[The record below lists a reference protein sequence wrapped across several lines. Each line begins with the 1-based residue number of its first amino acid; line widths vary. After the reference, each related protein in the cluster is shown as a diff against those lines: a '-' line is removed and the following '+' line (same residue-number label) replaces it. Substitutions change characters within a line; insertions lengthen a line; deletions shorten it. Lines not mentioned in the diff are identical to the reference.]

1 MKVLVVAST
10 RPEVIKLSPVMRILE
25 EKDVEYV
32 FATTGQHYDYALFQA
47 FVKDLKLRE
56 PDYNVTI
63 GSGPHGEQT
72 LKSIIGL
79 EKIMKKEKPEVALV
93 EGDTNSVL
101 SAALAGVKLQIPVGH
116 VEAGLRS
123 YDKNMPEEVNR
134 VLVDHC
140 SELLF
145 APTEE
150 AGLNLVSE
158 GIMPGKIFITGNTIV
173 DATLQNLEIAEN
185 RGENPCIE
193 GEYLLLTLHRAENV
207 DRQERLEEM
216 IGVVNSLGERV
227 IFPVHPRTRQRIEG
241 LPKELLSNIEV
252 IPPLSY
258 LEFLPLLKR
267 AKAVLTDSGGLQEEA
282 AVLKVPCFTLRTTTE
297 RPESV
302 EAGGNIIAGVRGE
315 DIRERI
321 SGVLR
326 DGERLREMR
335 RAENPF
341 GDGRAGE
348 RIVEIILERYEKG
361 ELRIPVPDFTRGVWR
376 RRFILV
382 DEKLEGRRVEDL
394 RPLLE
399 VSRIIDGDEEI
410 FPRGEVRLKKGQII
424 EAVEKPG
431 SDQGTS
437 PPP

>member
-10 RPEVIKLSPVMRILE
+10 RPEVIKLSPVMRSLE
-25 EKDVEYV
+25 ERKVDYV
-32 FATTGQHYDYALFQA
+32 FATTGQHYDHALFQA
-47 FVKDLKLRE
+47 FIRDLELRE
-56 PDYNVTI
+56 PDYDVTV
-63 GSGPHGEQT
+63 GSGSHGEQT
-72 LKSIIGL
+72 YKAMVGL
-79 EKIMKKEKPEVALV
+79 EKVMEEEEPSVVLV

-101 SAALAGVKLQIPVGH
+101 SAALAAVKLRIPVGH

-123 YDKNMPEEVNR
+123 RDKNMPEEVNR

-173 DATLQNLEIAEN
+173 DATLQNLEIAEKHGN
-185 RGENPCIE
+185 RPGIR
-193 GEYLLLTLHRAENV
+193 GDYLLMTLHRAENV
-207 DRQERLEEM
+207 DDPGRLREM
-216 IGVVNSLGERV
+216 LGAVNSLGEKV
-227 IFPVHPRTRQRIEG
+227 VFPVHPRTRQRIES
-241 LPKELLSNIEV
+241 LPRGLLSNIEV

-258 LEFLPLLKR
+258 LEFLPLLRR
-267 AKAVLTDSGGLQEEA
+267 ARAVLTDSGGLQEEA

-302 EAGGNIIAGVRGE
+302 EAGGNVIVGVRGQE
-315 DIRERI
+315 IREKI

-326 DGERLREMR
+326 DEKRLREMR

-341 GDGRAGE
+341 GDGRAGK
-348 RIVEIILERYEKG
+348 RIVRIILERHMRG
-361 ELRIPVPDFTRGVWR
+361 ELRIPTPDFTRGLWR
-376 RRFILV
+376 RRFIAV
-382 DEKLEGRRVEDL
+382 DDRLHGRRVRDL
-394 RPLLE
+394 RPRLE
-399 VSRIIDGDEEI
+399 VIRIIDMDGTREI
-410 FPRGEVRLKKGQII
+410 FPGDEIRLEKGQII

-431 SDQGTS
+431 
-437 PPP
+437 